1 MLTTISTLD
10 ALRSL
15 RPAMFSSI
23 PVTKGTYSPRYN
35 VRVDE
40 SDNSAVYEVSLPG
53 YAKGDIDVRY
63 GDNRLTV
70 SSTVNDLVDTDSSG
84 YVVRMFGRRPFQ
96 LSWAVSNAQVLGP
109 ATMADGV
116 LTITMLRNVNEAAD
130 RVVIE

>member
-10 ALRSL
+10 ALRSI

-23 PVTKGTYSPRYN
+23 PATKGSYPHYN

-40 SDNSAVYEVSLPG
+40 ANNSAVYEVSLPG
-53 YAKGDIDVRY
+53 YAKADIEVRY
-63 GDNRLTV
+63 GNNRLTV
-70 SSTVNDLVDTDSSG
+70 SSTVNDLIDTDSSG

-96 LSWAVSNAQVLGP
+96 LSWSVSDAQVAK
-109 ATMADGV
+109 ATMADGI
-116 LTITMLRNVNEAAD
+116 LTITMLRNVNETAD

>member
-1 MLTTISTLD
+1 
-10 ALRSL
+10 
-15 RPAMFSSI
+15 MFSSI

-53 YAKGDIDVRY
+53 YVKDDVEVRY
-63 GDNRLTV
+63 GNNRLTV

-84 YVVRMFGRRPFQ
+84 YVVRMFGCRPFQ
-96 LSWAVSNAQVLGP
+96 LSWSVSEAQVAK
-109 ATMADGV
+109 ATMSDGV
-116 LTITMLRNVNEAAD
+116 LTITMLRNVNETAD

>member
-23 PVTKGTYSPRYN
+23 PVTRGTYSPHYN

-40 SDNSAVYEVSLPG
+40 SDNSAVYEISLPG
-53 YAKGDIDVRY
+53 YDKADIDVRY
-63 GDNRLTV
+63 GNNRLTV
-70 SSTVNDLVDTDSSG
+70 SSTVDTDSSG

-96 LSWAVSNAQVLGP
+96 LSWSVSDAQVAK
-109 ATMADGV
+109 ATMSDGV
-116 LTITMLRNVNEAAD
+116 LTVTMLRNVNETVD